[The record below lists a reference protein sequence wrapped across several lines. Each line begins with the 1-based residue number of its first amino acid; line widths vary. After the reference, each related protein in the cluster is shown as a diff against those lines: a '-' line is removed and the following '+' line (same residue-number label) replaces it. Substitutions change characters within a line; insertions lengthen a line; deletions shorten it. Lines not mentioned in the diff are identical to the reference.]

1 MPSEFLFKSPYS
13 SSTNQVL
20 LVILLEYG
28 SLSAP
33 MILDDSTPQVQAKP
47 FVQKKKRI
55 SKQFDLEEMLSR
67 PRAQS
72 VPSVEWNDDSRV
84 KESCI
89 AGIYHR
95 KKIEQIYLEE
105 RKGGRPSHVISF
117 FLPLARECEDAKVS
131 SHTSLYLPPV
141 HSAHCRRHCMH
152 GLHKS
157 LLVQMKIRCLIALL

>member
-89 AGIYHR
+89 AGIYHC

-105 RKGGRPSHVISF
+105 RKGGRPSHVIF
-117 FLPLARECEDAKVS
+117 FSSSGARVWGCEGKQSHQPLSSSCAFSTLQETLHAWPTQKPTCPDED
-131 SHTSLYLPPV
+131 
-141 HSAHCRRHCMH
+141 
-152 GLHKS
+152 
-157 LLVQMKIRCLIALL
+157 